1 MGCNKV
7 DKNQKFHTL
16 DIIESWNEEIK
27 LLSKSH
33 VSLSQ

>member
-7 DKNQKFHTL
+7 DKNPKFHTL
-16 DIIESWNEEIK
+16 DIIESQNEEIR

-33 VSLSQ
+33 VSVSQ